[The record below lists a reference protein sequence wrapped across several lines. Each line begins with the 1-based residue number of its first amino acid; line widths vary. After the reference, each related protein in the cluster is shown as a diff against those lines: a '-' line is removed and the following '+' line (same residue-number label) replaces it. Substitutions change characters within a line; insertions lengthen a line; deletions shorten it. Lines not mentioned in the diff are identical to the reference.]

1 MLKYPIF
8 LQDSENSC
16 GAYCIKMLLSYYK
29 RDDEIKN
36 IKKRCRLT
44 KEGITI
50 YGLIQVLK
58 EYHIEAK
65 AYQCEFK
72 HLFEEVTCPA
82 IVHLKQDDLYHYVV
96 LYKVKDEYF
105 LVGDPAQG
113 LIKMSYESFSK
124 QFTGVIVTM
133 EHIGMPIV
141 ERKNY
146 TFQSFL
152 KNHFKQH
159 YASIIKIVI
168 KTIAISFLTMAFS
181 YYYQLLIDSFSNYQ
195 VYQIIIISLGFGI
208 LYAVKL
214 LLDYLRRVH
223 ILDLSKEL
231 NNEYALKTMQN
242 LIYQDYDYIQGLEKG
257 TLLSRSQNLFELSQ
271 YFIEFYHVI
280 FIDSVL
286 MFFILFFILYIHF
299 YLFLIIL
306 LMMLIIFTMFYF
318 YSKKLHTENKKIL
331 EQKELLNDGLL
342 EFQENY
348 FQTLQFKVKKMMKNK
363 LGYLYDT
370 YFMNIYHHD
379 EITNIHQIQL
389 EALIQ
394 SMIMIALLFAV
405 IIYKKHHISLGTVM
419 LVYLLLSYMVDP
431 LMKISIFIAMH
442 DELQIIF
449 ERYKEMLPEKI
460 EKKKKIKKIKSIE
473 LRHVSFSYGYT
484 HPLFEHFQL
493 KIENSLFIQ
502 GKTGSGKSTLLK
514 LIMGQLQVTKG
525 EIYVNGYRIQELDL
539 NSYYSHIKYLN
550 KTPVFY
556 KESLRT
562 NMIFDRYFLEEKM
575 IELLHYFMLDEL
587 INGLD
592 LKLDEQGGFLSSG
605 QGQLVMIIRAL
616 LSQPDVLI
624 LDEAF
629 SNIDQER
636 LQLLID
642 YLNLQK
648 MIVIIVSH
656 QINMMNCK
664 FDCVIIDSG
673 KIVSEEEY
681 GNRFSAY

>member
-8 LQDSENSC
+8 LQDNENSC
-16 GAYCIKMLLSYYK
+16 GAYCIKMLLSFYK

-44 KEGITI
+44 KEGITV

-58 EYHIEAK
+58 KYHLEAK

-72 HLFEEVTCPA
+72 HLFEEVNCPA

-96 LYKVKDEYF
+96 LYKIKDEYF
-105 LVGDPAQG
+105 LVGDPAKG

-124 QFTGVIVTM
+124 QFTGIIIMIDHV
-133 EHIGMPIV
+133 GMPITK
-141 ERKNY
+141 RTNY
-146 TFQSFL
+146 TFQNFL
-152 KNHFKQH
+152 KDHFKQH
-159 YASIIKIVI
+159 YQTIIKMMI
-168 KTIAISFLTMAFS
+168 KTIIISMLTMIFS
-181 YYYQLLIDSFSNYQ
+181 YYYQLMIDSFSKYPI
-195 VYQIIIISLGFGI
+195 YQIVFISLGFTV
-208 LYAVKL
+208 LYAFKL
-214 LLDYLRRVH
+214 LLDYLRRQQ
-223 ILDLSKEL
+223 ILELSREL
-231 NNEYALKTMQN
+231 NQEYALKTMQN
-242 LIYQDYDYIQGLEKG
+242 LIYQDYDYMDGLEKG

-280 FIDSVL
+280 FIDSIL
-286 MFFILFFILYIHF
+286 MLFILIFILSIQF
-299 YLFLIIL
+299 FLFLIVL
-306 LMMLIIFTMFYF
+306 LMMVIIFLVFYF
-318 YSKKLHTENKKIL
+318 YSKKLHIENKKIL
-331 EQKELLNDGLL
+331 EQKEHLNDGLL

-348 FQTLQFKVKKMMKNK
+348 FQTIQFKVKKMMKNK

-370 YFMNIYHHD
+370 YFMNVYHHD
-379 EITNIHQIQL
+379 EMTNIHQVQL

-394 SMIMIALLFAV
+394 IMMMAVLLLAI
-405 IIYKKHHISLGTVM
+405 IIYKKQQMTLGTVM
-419 LVYLLLSYMVDP
+419 LVYLLLSYMIDP
-431 LMKISIFIAMH
+431 LMKISVFIAMH

-449 ERYKEMLPEKI
+449 ERYKEMLPEKR
-460 EKKKKIKKIKSIE
+460 ERKKKIKKIKSIE
-473 LRHVSFSYGYT
+473 LKHVSFSYGYT
-484 HPLFEHFQL
+484 RPLFDHFQL
-493 KIENSLFIQ
+493 KIERSLFIQ

-514 LIMGQLQVTKG
+514 LIMNQLQPTKG
-525 EIYVNGYRIQELDL
+525 EIVINGINLQELDL

-562 NMIFDRYFLEEKM
+562 NMIFDRLFLEDKM
-575 IELLHYFMLDEL
+575 IELLHYFMLDDL
-587 INGLD
+587 VNGLD

-616 LSQPDVLI
+616 LSEPDVLI

-636 LQLLID
+636 LQLLIN
-642 YLNLQK
+642 YLSFQK
-648 MIVIIVSH
+648 IIVIIVSH
-656 QINMMNCK
+656 QINMMNCQ

-673 KIVSEEEY
+673 KIVGEEDY
-681 GNRFSAY
+681 GNRFST

>member
-8 LQDSENSC
+8 LQDNENSC
-16 GAYCIKMLLSYYK
+16 GAYCIKMLLSFYK

-44 KEGITI
+44 KEGITV

-58 EYHIEAK
+58 KYHLEAK

-72 HLFEEVTCPA
+72 HLFEEVNCPA

-96 LYKVKDEYF
+96 LYKIKDEYF
-105 LVGDPAQG
+105 LVGDPAKG

-124 QFTGVIVTM
+124 QFTGIIIMINHV
-133 EHIGMPIV
+133 GMPITK
-141 ERKNY
+141 RTNY
-146 TFQSFL
+146 TFQNFL
-152 KNHFKQH
+152 KDHFKQH
-159 YASIIKIVI
+159 YQTIIKMMI
-168 KTIAISFLTMAFS
+168 KTIIISMLTMIFS
-181 YYYQLLIDSFSNYQ
+181 YYYQLMIDSFSKYPI
-195 VYQIIIISLGFGI
+195 YQIILISLGFTV
-208 LYAVKL
+208 LYAFKL
-214 LLDYLRRVH
+214 LLDYLRRQQ
-223 ILDLSKEL
+223 ILELSREL
-231 NNEYALKTMQN
+231 NQEYALKTMQN
-242 LIYQDYDYIQGLEKG
+242 LIYQDYDYMDGLEKG

-280 FIDSVL
+280 FIDSIL
-286 MFFILFFILYIHF
+286 MLFILIFILSIQF
-299 YLFLIIL
+299 FLFLIVL
-306 LMMLIIFTMFYF
+306 LMMVIIFLVFYF
-318 YSKKLHTENKKIL
+318 YSKKLHIENKKIL
-331 EQKELLNDGLL
+331 EQKEHLNDGLL

-348 FQTLQFKVKKMMKNK
+348 FQTIQFKVKKMMKNK

-370 YFMNIYHHD
+370 YFMNVYHHD
-379 EITNIHQIQL
+379 EMTNIHQVQL

-394 SMIMIALLFAV
+394 IMMMAVLLLAI
-405 IIYKKHHISLGTVM
+405 IIYKKQQMTLGTVM
-419 LVYLLLSYMVDP
+419 LVYLLLSYMIDP
-431 LMKISIFIAMH
+431 LMKISVFIAMH

-449 ERYKEMLPEKI
+449 ERYKEMLPEKR
-460 EKKKKIKKIKSIE
+460 ERKKKIKKIKSIE
-473 LRHVSFSYGYT
+473 LKYVSFSYGYT
-484 HPLFEHFQL
+484 RPLFDHFQL
-493 KIENSLFIQ
+493 KIERSLFIQ

-514 LIMGQLQVTKG
+514 LIMNQLQPTKG
-525 EIYVNGYRIQELDL
+525 EIVINGINLQELDL

-562 NMIFDRYFLEEKM
+562 NMIFDRLFLENKM
-575 IELLHYFMLDEL
+575 IELLHYFMLDDL
-587 INGLD
+587 VNGLD

-616 LSQPDVLI
+616 LSEPDVLI

-636 LQLLID
+636 LQLLIN
-642 YLNLQK
+642 YLSFQK
-648 MIVIIVSH
+648 IIVIIVSH
-656 QINMMNCK
+656 QINMMNCQ

-673 KIVSEEEY
+673 KIVGEEDY
-681 GNRFSAY
+681 GNRFST

>member
-8 LQDSENSC
+8 LQDNENSC
-16 GAYCIKMLLSYYK
+16 GAYCIKMLLSFYK

-44 KEGITI
+44 KEGITV

-58 EYHIEAK
+58 KYHLEAK

-72 HLFEEVTCPA
+72 HLFEEVNCPA

-96 LYKVKDEYF
+96 LYKIKDEYF
-105 LVGDPAQG
+105 LVGDPAKG

-124 QFTGVIVTM
+124 QFTGIIIMIDHV
-133 EHIGMPIV
+133 GMPITK
-141 ERKNY
+141 RTNY
-146 TFQSFL
+146 TFQNFL
-152 KNHFKQH
+152 KDHFKQH
-159 YASIIKIVI
+159 YQTIIKMMI
-168 KTIAISFLTMAFS
+168 KTIIISMLTMIFS
-181 YYYQLLIDSFSNYQ
+181 YYYQLMIDSFSKYPI
-195 VYQIIIISLGFGI
+195 YQIVFISLGFTV
-208 LYAVKL
+208 LYAFKL
-214 LLDYLRRVH
+214 LLDYLRRQQ
-223 ILDLSKEL
+223 ILELSREL
-231 NNEYALKTMQN
+231 NQEYALKTMQN
-242 LIYQDYDYIQGLEKG
+242 LIYQDYDYMDGLEKG

-280 FIDSVL
+280 FIDSIL
-286 MFFILFFILYIHF
+286 MLFILIFILSIQF
-299 YLFLIIL
+299 FLFLIIL
-306 LMMLIIFTMFYF
+306 LMMVIIFLVFYF
-318 YSKKLHTENKKIL
+318 YSKKLHIENKKIL
-331 EQKELLNDGLL
+331 EQKEHLNDGLL

-348 FQTLQFKVKKMMKNK
+348 FQTIQFKVKKMMKNK

-370 YFMNIYHHD
+370 YFMNVYHHD
-379 EITNIHQIQL
+379 EMTNIHQVQL

-394 SMIMIALLFAV
+394 IMIMAVLLLAI
-405 IIYKKHHISLGTVM
+405 IIYKKQQMTLGTVM
-419 LVYLLLSYMVDP
+419 LVYLLLSYMINP
-431 LMKISIFIAMH
+431 LMKISVFIAMH

-449 ERYKEMLPEKI
+449 ERYKEMLPEKR
-460 EKKKKIKKIKSIE
+460 ERKKKIKKIKSIE
-473 LRHVSFSYGYT
+473 LKHVSFSYGYT
-484 HPLFEHFQL
+484 RPLFDHFQL
-493 KIENSLFIQ
+493 KIERSLFIQ

-514 LIMGQLQVTKG
+514 LIMNQLQPTKG
-525 EIYVNGYRIQELDL
+525 EIVINGINLQELDL

-562 NMIFDRYFLEEKM
+562 NMIFDRLFLENKM
-575 IELLHYFMLDEL
+575 IELLHYFMLDDL
-587 INGLD
+587 VNGLD

-616 LSQPDVLI
+616 LSEPDVLI

-636 LQLLID
+636 LQLLIN
-642 YLNLQK
+642 YLSFQK
-648 MIVIIVSH
+648 IIVIIVSH
-656 QINMMNCK
+656 QINMMNCQ

-673 KIVSEEEY
+673 KIVGEEDY
-681 GNRFSAY
+681 GNRFST